1 MQKPLYCLIGQS
13 GSGKTTVA
21 DIMCD
26 KFEYTSVSSYT
37 TRPQR
42 YDGEQGHIFISD
54 HEFDQLIDVVAYT
67 KYNNYKYCTT
77 KEQLDNANLYVVD
90 IPGLRTL
97 LQKYKRERK
106 IVILYFDSTVSTRI
120 ERMIDRGSSDTEI
133 VSRLHTD
140 ETHSWWIT
148 LEEIEWNAQQ
158 LGMDVVLEM
167 IDADRDIESVVAQV
181 SASIVMTGGDDE

>member
-1 MQKPLYCLIGQS
+1 MGKV
-13 GSGKTTVA
+13 SGKT
-21 DIMCD
+21 
-26 KFEYTSVSSYT
+26 
-37 TRPQR
+37 
-42 YDGEQGHIFISD
+42 H
-54 HEFDQLIDVVAYT
+54 
-67 KYNNYKYCTT
+67 T
-77 KEQLDNANLYVVD
+77 KEQLDNVEIFVVD
-90 IPGLRTL
+90 IPGVRSL
-97 LQKYKRERK
+97 LQKYKRKRK

-120 ERMIDRGSSDTEI
+120 ERMIDRGSSDAEI

-140 ETHSWWIT
+140 ETHSWWLA

>member
-1 MQKPLYCLIGQS
+1 MKPLFLFVGPS
-13 GSGKTTVA
+13 ASGKTTVSEIIESTFGFKSIA
-21 DIMCD
+21 
-26 KFEYTSVSSYT
+26 SYT
-37 TRPQR
+37 TRPPR
-42 YDGEQGHIFISD
+42 YEGEIGHTFVD
-54 HEFDQLIDVVAYT
+54 DATFDTFVDDLVSFT
-67 KYNNYKYCTT
+67 EYNGYRYGTT
-77 KEQLDNANLYVVD
+77 QDQLDNVNIFVVD
-90 IPGLRTL
+90 IPGVRSL
-97 LQKYKRERK
+97 LQKYKRKRK

-167 IDADRDIESVVAQV
+167 IDADRDIESVIAQV
-181 SASIVMTGGDDE
+181 SASIVMTGGNE